1 MARHKIFF
9 YMFTGIFWI
18 FSPPAWPQQT
28 QCLQYHTA
36 RETRSIVDFG
46 LVTLELAQEQ
56 PPRVSSPEFTKE
68 QSLFSAGRFPWLKKG
83 SFGSP
88 WTAPT
93 PTGLMTGCILTP
105 RGFNIYLLQNEKM
118 DYPTARTKAL
128 SELVLQEKPWIA
140 SGDIER
146 YDVSTHLIHLTKGI
160 TVTWKRIS
168 SEGIPFQV
176 VAAADGERRISIRGT
191 PFVAAADGQ
200 RCYLGM
206 LWPSLPGA
214 VWPGDGIIPLIQFSS
229 FRDET
234 PDLVPLGVFSFVQ
247 NYQLAEDPRFD
258 PRLIKALKENGQYH
272 AGVECS
278 LNEAVIIPTPEGSSV
293 RYTYTLKNNDQDDL
307 YVLDPNRMNTDYFHS
322 NQNGIQVIAQLRVDE
337 KSGLRSNVFRPDD
350 RVFARPTP
358 RKGVD
363 KEWFTRLPSGE
374 LLRRTAIIK
383 GFPRIPS
390 GEYRLRFYFASPGY
404 GHGAIGW
411 ITRDQRQL
419 KDGRIWI
426 GQIRVDLTTVVQAEG
441 GGWDEA
447 EDKIKKAAVFLQ
459 KLGNPPNTEI

>member
-36 RETRSIVDFG
+36 TEARSIMSFG
-46 LVTLELAQEQ
+46 SVTLELAQEK

-160 TVTWKRIS
+160 TVTHFFGR
-168 SEGIPFQV
+168 
-176 VAAADGERRISIRGT
+176 
-191 PFVAAADGQ
+191 
-200 RCYLGM
+200 Y
-206 LWPSLPGA
+206 
-214 VWPGDGIIPLIQFSS
+214 PLS
-229 FRDET
+229 
-234 PDLVPLGVFSFVQ
+234 
-247 NYQLAEDPRFD
+247 
-258 PRLIKALKENGQYH
+258 
-272 AGVECS
+272 
-278 LNEAVIIPTPEGSSV
+278 
-293 RYTYTLKNNDQDDL
+293 
-307 YVLDPNRMNTDYFHS
+307 
-322 NQNGIQVIAQLRVDE
+322 
-337 KSGLRSNVFRPDD
+337 
-350 RVFARPTP
+350 
-358 RKGVD
+358 
-363 KEWFTRLPSGE
+363 
-374 LLRRTAIIK
+374 
-383 GFPRIPS
+383 
-390 GEYRLRFYFASPGY
+390 
-404 GHGAIGW
+404 
-411 ITRDQRQL
+411 
-419 KDGRIWI
+419 
-426 GQIRVDLTTVVQAEG
+426 G
-441 GGWDEA
+441 GGGGRRR
-447 EDKIKKAAVFLQ
+447 KTYIYKRHSLCGGGRRSKMLS
-459 KLGNPPNTEI
+459 GNVMA